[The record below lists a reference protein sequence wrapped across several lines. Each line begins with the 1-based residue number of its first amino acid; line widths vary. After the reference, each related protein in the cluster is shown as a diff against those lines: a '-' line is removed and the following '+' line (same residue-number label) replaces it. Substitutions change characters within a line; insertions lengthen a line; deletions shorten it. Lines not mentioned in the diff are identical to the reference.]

1 MRGKYVVV
9 DGDEVRVD
17 DPDDLLEMKE
27 GAASYRE
34 MCTDESGGDISDV
47 VDLWIDED
55 DEEDD

>member
-17 DPDDLLEMKE
+17 DPDDLREMEE

-34 MCTDESGGDISDV
+34 MSTDESGGDISDII
-47 VDLWIDED
+47 DFWIDEG